1 MTKPDIP
8 NSHQEQKQ
16 CWDLQSQ
23 MIILRSKKNGEM
35 KTRKISRIMPYIK
48 SGTQSGLFQIL
59 TVKLKDKI
67 EKLQ

>member
-1 MTKPDIP
+1 
-8 NSHQEQKQ
+8 
-16 CWDLQSQ
+16 

-35 KTRKISRIMPYIK
+35 NTRQISRIMPYIK